1 MKQTEIISRIVEKIK
16 EGYNPQKIILFGSY
30 ARGNPT
36 EDSDIDLLII
46 KETNKRRDERFVDVK
61 RIIYNPN
68 IRVPVSPIV
77 YTPKELKR
85 RLDMGDDFVNEIL
98 KRGVVL
104 YDRDS

>member
-1 MKQTEIISRIVEKIK
+1 LQN
-16 EGYNPQKIILFGSY
+16 NPQKIILFGSY

>member
-98 KRGVVL
+98 KKGVVL